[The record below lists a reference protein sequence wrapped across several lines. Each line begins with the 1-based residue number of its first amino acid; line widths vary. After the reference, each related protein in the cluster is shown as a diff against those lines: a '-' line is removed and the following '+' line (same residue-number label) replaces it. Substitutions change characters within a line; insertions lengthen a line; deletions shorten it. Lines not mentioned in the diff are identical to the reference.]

1 VINLL
6 TQFYFDKSIHR
17 SAELEYCLS
26 RNVKNQFDN
35 IYLFVEDKLVERYVK
50 EKYPR
55 CKVINIGKRALFNDF
70 FELLEKQNQDSINI
84 ITNSDIFFDDL
95 SLIKIEQGVCYAL
108 SRYDYHIDGSTTPFL
123 RPDSQD
129 TWIFYGCPKIRTQID
144 YGMGMAG
151 CDNRLAHDLSQQGL
165 TIKNPSYSIK
175 TYHYHDSNI
184 RNYLGIDETP
194 TYRVP
199 TPYLLVTP
207 C

>member
-1 VINLL
+1 MINLL

-35 IYLFVEDKLVERYVK
+35 IYLFVEDKLVERYVS

-55 CKVINIGKRALFNDF
+55 CKVINIGRRALFNDF

-165 TIKNPSYSIK
+165 TIKKPI
-175 TYHYHDSNI
+175 I
-184 RNYLGIDETP
+184 
-194 TYRVP
+194 
-199 TPYLLVTP
+199 
-207 C
+207 

>member
-1 VINLL
+1 VNLF

-17 SAELEYCLS
+17 SAELEYCLY
-26 RNVKNQFDN
+26 RNVKNKFDS

-55 CKVINIGKRALFNDF
+55 CKVINIGRRALFNDF
-70 FELLEKQNQDSINI
+70 FELLEKQNQDSINV

-95 SLIKIEQGVCYAL
+95 SLINIEQGVCFAL

-123 RPDSQD
+123 RADSQD
-129 TWIFYGCPKIRTQID
+129 TWIFYGNPKIRTQID

-151 CDNRLAHDLSQQGL
+151 CDNRLANDLSQQGL
-165 TIKNPSYSIK
+165 TIKNPSHSIK

-184 RNYLGIDETP
+184 RNYLGEDETP
-194 TYRVP
+194 VYRVP
-199 TPYLLVTP
+199 KPYLLVAP